1 MRPLSCGHERAG
13 GEEDRVDLP
22 TYTNIWRIEKR
33 LYKLYDLR
41 LPMPLPIVWIGVF
54 VGVFVPW
61 SLLLWVIGVPV
72 AMPWHVLFLV
82 PPGIVTWLST
92 RPVIEGKRLTELLES
107 QLRYLGEPKAWY
119 RLASLSEPDTVTF
132 SARVWRAYPVRVKAA
147 RKSRKPARKRA
158 PATGPRQVRPAVA
171 AAAAAAAQA
180 PVAAAQLTV
189 TVAESARLPATAVEP
204 ARTGWGSRTRP
215 GAPPALPS
223 QEPAAPPADDSA
235 PVRERAHSGEPAASR
250 MPVRELRLVRD
261 TETPEREAGEVE
273 RQPVSGGGTVPAV
286 PPSDVPPAASPEE
299 DSRADTGGR
308 RSRQETGAKPI
319 DTEALRRLRKLA
331 ASADGPPAGA
341 ARPAPEQ
348 GREDEAA
355 RSQHRKGQ
363 PPKLNPALL
372 AEAQRSWAPLTP
384 DSRPVTL
391 SRPLR
396 GSDQV
401 FPTRRDETPK
411 TADTSSD
418 RPSPR
423 EDSAPSGEGAGTPG
437 GRVSQPVVREFP
449 PEEVASSDLRDGAP
463 GAESPSGEASSVGR
477 GGVPGAEGLSE
488 RAGAS
493 DVRDSAPGAEAL
505 SGEHGRTDA
514 EGSHEIG
521 EGEGAESAPGP
532 AEHEG
537 DGATARSERA
547 REETGAVEEQDLSV
561 SQEGAGEIRL
571 VVDTSVRRRGLRAVS
586 TDPEPADRP
595 EAQAAGEHPVP
606 DPETRSEAG
615 QDTDTAR
622 GQKTYAD
629 DAQRGTRAGSGQ
641 EAAPGTRAG
650 DRRDARAGTGVG
662 DSGDAERGTRGGDG
676 REAHLGTRAGDR
688 RDARAGAGAPDS
700 RDAERGTRGED
711 AREGRLGTRAGDRRD
726 ALAGAGA
733 EDLRDAPSGMR
744 DGDLRDV
751 ERGVR
756 AEGGR
761 DVRGTREG
769 DSRDAERGS
778 RAGDRRDAQLG
789 TGDERDASSGKRADE
804 AEGGRELRDGGV
816 RDVRGDGGRRDVE
829 GADGVIVPGPRA
841 GEAKVRRVESVV
853 GRDSGGW
860 RRVARVVV
868 GGNGV
873 RGDGS
878 EIDEARARSVFSGS
892 RRIVVLGCTGGAGQ
906 STTALMLGHTL
917 AHYRDDRVVA
927 VDASSGAST
936 LSSRIE
942 PETPETL
949 TSLLAGLPQVGGY
962 LRMRGYTTRTSS
974 GLEVVGADGDA
985 EAEQRLADRSLFSDD
1000 RLGDALALLD
1010 RHYKL
1015 TVIDP
1020 AAALAARVLPY
1031 ADQLV
1036 LVVPASEEAPE
1047 AVGMTYE
1054 WLDGHG
1060 CADLRR
1066 RAVMVVNGVSRRSMP
1081 DVEQAE
1087 AVASGR
1093 CRAIVRV
1100 PWEDDLAPGG
1110 VEVVDPGRLRTAGRR
1125 AYLALAGVVVAGF
1138 AAQRIRPSEEELASD
1153 PPGTRIGER

>member
-1 MRPLSCGHERAG
+1 M
-13 GEEDRVDLP
+13 DLP

-235 PVRERAHSGEPAASR
+235 PVRKRAHSGEPAASR

-261 TETPEREAGEVE
+261 TETPEREAAEVE

-396 GSDQV
+396 GSDQA
-401 FPTRRDETPK
+401 FPTRRDELPK

-477 GGVPGAEGLSE
+477 GGVPGAEGLPA
-488 RAGAS
+488 RAGTS
-493 DVRDSAPGAEAL
+493 GAEAL
-505 SGEHGRTDA
+505 SGEHGGKDA
-514 EGSHEIG
+514 EGSHEIR
-521 EGEGAESAPGP
+521 EGKGAASAPGTPGP

-537 DGATARSERA
+537 RRDGAVRACARRD
-547 REETGAVEEQDLSV
+547 RG
-561 SQEGAGEIRL
+561 
-571 VVDTSVRRRGLRAVS
+571 RRRAGPVRKPGGCGRDTPRGGHVGAAPRASSGVHRPRACRSPRGSGLRRASRTGPGDAV
-586 TDPEPADRP
+586 
-595 EAQAAGEHPVP
+595 
-606 DPETRSEAG
+606 RS
-615 QDTDTAR
+615 
-622 GQKTYAD
+622 
-629 DAQRGTRAGSGQ
+629 RAGHGHRS
-641 EAAPGTRAG
+641 RA
-650 DRRDARAGTGVG
+650 RDARWRLARRAARDARWERTGSRSQDAGWRP
-662 DSGDAERGTRGGDG
+662 RGCTRGDG
-676 REAHLGTRAGDR
+676 R
-688 RDARAGAGAPDS
+688 
-700 RDAERGTRGED
+700 
-711 AREGRLGTRAGDRRD
+711 
-726 ALAGAGA
+726 
-733 EDLRDAPSGMR
+733 
-744 DGDLRDV
+744 
-751 ERGVR
+751 
-756 AEGGR
+756 
-761 DVRGTREG
+761 
-769 DSRDAERGS
+769 
-778 RAGDRRDAQLG
+778 
-789 TGDERDASSGKRADE
+789 
-804 AEGGRELRDGGV
+804 
-816 RDVRGDGGRRDVE
+816 
-829 GADGVIVPGPRA
+829 
-841 GEAKVRRVESVV
+841 
-853 GRDSGGW
+853 W
-860 RRVARVVV
+860 
-868 GGNGV
+868 
-873 RGDGS
+873 
-878 EIDEARARSVFSGS
+878 
-892 RRIVVLGCTGGAGQ
+892 
-906 STTALMLGHTL
+906 
-917 AHYRDDRVVA
+917 
-927 VDASSGAST
+927 
-936 LSSRIE
+936 
-942 PETPETL
+942 
-949 TSLLAGLPQVGGY
+949 
-962 LRMRGYTTRTSS
+962 
-974 GLEVVGADGDA
+974 
-985 EAEQRLADRSLFSDD
+985 RLA
-1000 RLGDALALLD
+1000 
-1010 RHYKL
+1010 
-1015 TVIDP
+1015 
-1020 AAALAARVLPY
+1020 
-1031 ADQLV
+1031 
-1036 LVVPASEEAPE
+1036 
-1047 AVGMTYE
+1047 
-1054 WLDGHG
+1054 
-1060 CADLRR
+1060 
-1066 RAVMVVNGVSRRSMP
+1066 
-1081 DVEQAE
+1081 
-1087 AVASGR
+1087 
-1093 CRAIVRV
+1093 
-1100 PWEDDLAPGG
+1100 
-1110 VEVVDPGRLRTAGRR
+1110 
-1125 AYLALAGVVVAGF
+1125 
-1138 AAQRIRPSEEELASD
+1138 
-1153 PPGTRIGER
+1153 

>member
-1 MRPLSCGHERAG
+1 M
-13 GEEDRVDLP
+13 DLP

-204 ARTGWGSRTRP
+204 ARTAWGSRTRP

-273 RQPVSGGGTVPAV
+273 RQPVSEGGTVPAV
-286 PPSDVPPAASPEE
+286 PPSDVPPAASQEE

-396 GSDQV
+396 GSDQA
-401 FPTRRDETPK
+401 FPTRRDEPPK

-418 RPSPR
+418 RPSPH

-477 GGVPGAEGLSE
+477 GGVPGAEGLPE
-488 RAGAS
+488 RAGT
-493 DVRDSAPGAEAL
+493 PGAEAP

-532 AEHEG
+532 AEHEE
-537 DGATARSERA
+537 DSATARSERA
-547 REETGAVEEQDLSV
+547 REETGVVEEQDLSV
-561 SQEGAGEIRL
+561 SQEGAGEISL
-571 VVDTSVRRRGLRAVS
+571 VVDTSVRHRGLRAVS

-622 GQKTYAD
+622 GQETHAD
-629 DAQRGTRAGSGQ
+629 DSHDARRGTRAGSGQ

-650 DRRDARAGTGVG
+650 DRRDARLGRGAE
-662 DSGDAERGTRGGDG
+662 DLRDA
-676 REAHLGTRAGDR
+676 LPGTRAGDR
-688 RDARAGAGAPDS
+688 RDAPAG
-700 RDAERGTRGED
+700 T
-711 AREGRLGTRAGDRRD
+711 
-726 ALAGAGA
+726 GA
-733 EDLRDAPSGMR
+733 EDLRDAPSGKR

-751 ERGVR
+751 ERGGR

-761 DVRGTREG
+761 EP
-769 DSRDAERGS
+769 
-778 RAGDRRDAQLG
+778 
-789 TGDERDASSGKRADE
+789 
-804 AEGGRELRDGGV
+804 RDGGV

-1100 PWEDDLAPGG
+1100 PWEDDLAPDG